1 MNNLF
6 RPSDFG
12 QEVKAYD
19 SIADAAVVID
29 LVFALIVMVAL

>member
-12 QEVKAYD
+12 QEVKAGD
-19 SIADAAVVID
+19 SIAESFVAIALAFAV
-29 LVFALIVMVAL
+29 LVLIAI

>member
-12 QEVKAYD
+12 QEVKAVD
-19 SIADAAVVID
+19 SLANAAVV
-29 LVFALIVMVAL
+29 LALAFALLVMVTL

>member
-12 QEVKAYD
+12 QEVKTGD
-19 SIADAAVVID
+19 SAADLAV
-29 LVFALIVMVAL
+29 VFALALAVLVMVAL